1 MKKILFL
8 LTVLF
13 CQSLVTVV
21 VAQPQRSRVQANRNN
36 AARKNGTADKKGNT
50 QTSISRADLMFPT
63 AVAVPQ
69 EVVWRRDLYRS
80 LDLKDDANAA
90 LYFPVQPQGKQVNL
104 FTLIF
109 NLFSTGKLP
118 VYEYDLSGMENFED
132 SKRMH
137 FKDFLEKYS
146 IFYEMEGNKI
156 KVDNAEIPSA
166 EVLRYYVKESSYYD
180 QNTATYHSRV
190 TAICPVL
197 MRSDFGEDSRP
208 YPLFWIKY
216 DDISTY
222 LSSHMVMTSNVN
234 NAATMSSADF
244 FATNHY
250 KGKIYMTNN
259 MQGKS
264 LQEQVVPDSTGNVQK
279 GLAKAQD
286 RIEKEMKDFE
296 EHIWT
301 TPVDSAELARRDSI
315 AKSQIK
321 TKAVVSNDKTR
332 RGQTSTGN
340 TTTQKSAK
348 KEKTPKTSS
357 APRVSARRQR
367 H

>member
-8 LTVLF
+8 LAVMFFHCSVLTVM
-13 CQSLVTVV
+13 
-21 VAQPQRSRVQANRNN
+21 AQPQRSRVQNNRNTTRRN
-36 AARKNGTADKKGNT
+36 NT
-50 QTSISRADLMFPT
+50 TGRVQKTTPAISRADLMFPT
-63 AVAVPQ
+63 AVAMPE

-80 LDLKDDANAA
+80 LDLKEDANAA
-90 LYFPVQPQGKQVNL
+90 LYYPVQPQGKQVNL
-104 FTLIF
+104 FTLLF
-109 NLFSTGKLP
+109 RLFSTGKLP
-118 VYEYDLSGMENFED
+118 VYEYNLDGFED
-132 SKRMH
+132 FSPEKRMH

-146 IFYEMEGNKI
+146 IYYELQGNTYKI
-156 KVDNAEIPSA
+156 DDADIPSA

-197 MRSDFGEDSRP
+197 MRSDFGDELTP
-208 YPLFWIKY
+208 YPLFWVKY
-216 DDISTY
+216 DDVATY
-222 LSSHMVMTSNVN
+222 LSGHMVMTSNVN
-234 NAATMSSADF
+234 NAAKMSSADF

-250 KGKIYMTNN
+250 KGKIYLTNN

-264 LQEQVVPDSTGNVQK
+264 LQEMVVADSTGNKQA

-286 RIEKEMKDFE
+286 KIEKEMADFE
-296 EHIWT
+296 KHIWT

-315 AKSQIK
+315 AKLQMK
-321 TKAVVSNDKTR
+321 KKVVVTNTR

-340 TTTQKSAK
+340 ATVQNSTK
-348 KEKTPKTSS
+348 KEKAPKSS
-357 APRVSARRQR
+357 SSGPRISARRQR